1 LILVSRYH
9 KGNRRVEYLVFWK
22 CFVSEQETWEP
33 WQNLKGIAEEAVK
46 EFQKG
51 NPRKPNKKGF

>member
-1 LILVSRYH
+1 
-9 KGNRRVEYLVFWK
+9 VEYLVFWK